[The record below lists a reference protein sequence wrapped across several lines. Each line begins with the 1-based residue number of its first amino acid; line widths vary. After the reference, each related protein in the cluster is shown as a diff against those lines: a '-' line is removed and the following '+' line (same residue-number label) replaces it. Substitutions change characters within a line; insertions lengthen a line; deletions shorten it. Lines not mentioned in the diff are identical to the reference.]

1 MRDNHSYFEFMNTQS
16 PLLEK
21 ELEERKR
28 DTLHETVS
36 PRHIPATSIA
46 NKETWHARFFEIKYS
61 RDSMQTVKRE
71 KQKNNNNAV
80 GETRPAN
87 DISLLGKKFILLA
100 WILVGSSTR
109 GKGGLSNLHVTC
121 CCLIISDQ

>member
-36 PRHIPATSIA
+36 PRHIPPSSIP
-46 NKETWHARFFEIKYS
+46 NNETWHARFFEIKYS
-61 RDSMQTVKRE
+61 HDSMQTVKRE
-71 KQKNNNNAV
+71 KTKTIMIMRL
-80 GETRPAN
+80 ER
-87 DISLLGKKFILLA
+87 L
-100 WILVGSSTR
+100 
-109 GKGGLSNLHVTC
+109 
-121 CCLIISDQ
+121 DQRMIFPY

>member
-1 MRDNHSYFEFMNTQS
+1 MNTQS

-36 PRHIPATSIA
+36 PRHIPPSSIP

-61 RDSMQTVKRE
+61 HDSMQTVKRE
-71 KQKNNNNAV
+71 KTKTIMIMRL
-80 GETRPAN
+80 ERPAN
-87 DISLLGKKFILLA
+87 DISLLGKNLYYCHEFWWVLA
-100 WILVGSSTR
+100 PVE
-109 GKGGLSNLHVTC
+109 KA
-121 CCLIISDQ
+121 D